1 MGSKTN
7 GRGGEAIRKSLEK
20 LAEKWPSTVVAR
32 SQISQFTG
40 GLVAP
45 GTCANLD
52 SMGAGIPGACRIGR
66 QVAYPVE
73 SVIDWLISR
82 AEA

>member
-1 MGSKTN
+1 MNSKTH
-7 GRGGEAIRKSLEK
+7 GRGNEAIRNSLEK

-32 SQISQFTG
+32 SQISKFSG

-52 SMGAGIPGACRIGR
+52 SLGVGIPGACRIGR

-73 SVIDWLISR
+73 AVINWLISR